1 MDVCCVLG
9 LAVRKRHEIRVG
21 DLVFVS
27 CFDVPEKPV
36 RTKIGPKEVPQGSLR
51 RFEAGCAG

>member
-1 MDVCCVLG
+1 
-9 LAVRKRHEIRVG
+9 
-21 DLVFVS
+21 
-27 CFDVPEKPV
+27 VPEKPV